1 MSFTRKVGDIYGKKL
16 RDSATKTGIDAAKT
30 NSKKVAQKTDKA
42 TGYVIGSKI
51 ADRFT
56 SVGKS

>member
-1 MSFTRKVGDIYGKKL
+1 MQQ
-16 RDSATKTGIDAAKT
+16 TGIDAAKT